1 MKRQV
6 ITTTQFKRDARRAL
20 KRGWP
25 EKALREGILRL
36 AEDVPLEPS
45 RRDHA
50 LTGSFAGFRECHV
63 RPDWL
68 LVYRKA
74 RNELI
79 LTLSRTGTHADIF
92 GL

>member
-1 MKRQV
+1 MKRRV
-6 ITTTQFKRDARRAL
+6 VATSQFKKYARRVL

-25 EKALREGILRL
+25 EKALREVIVHEPL
-36 AEDVPLEPS
+36 AAS
-45 RRDHA
+45 QRDHA
-50 LTGSFAGFRECHV
+50 LTGPFSGVRECHV

-74 RNELI
+74 RDELI
-79 LTLSRTGTHADIF
+79 LTLTRTGTHADIF

>member
-1 MKRQV
+1 MKRRV
-6 ITTTQFKRDARRAL
+6 VATSQFKKDARRIL

-25 EKALREGILRL
+25 EKALREVIVRL
-36 AEDVPLEPS
+36 AEDEPLAAS
-45 RRDHA
+45 HRDHA
-50 LTGSFAGFRECHV
+50 LTGPFSGFRECHV

-74 RNELI
+74 WDELI
-79 LTLSRTGTHADIF
+79 LTLTRTGTHADIF

>member
-25 EKALREGILRL
+25 EKALREVILRL

-50 LTGSFAGFRECHV
+50 LTGPFTGFRECHV

-68 LVYRKA
+68 LVYRE
-74 RNELI
+74 RI
-79 LTLSRTGTHADIF
+79 RGQTRMPVS
-92 GL
+92 